1 MDRKKE
7 KRGRRLGLSGFE
19 IASQGVVLELSE
31 ELSPEHVSRKVS
43 VLAWSGRVELEWR
56 DLVE

>member
-7 KRGRRLGLSGFE
+7 KRGRRLGSCGFG
-19 IASQGVVLELSE
+19 IASEEVVLELSE

-43 VLAWSGRVELEWR
+43 VLAWSERVELGWR